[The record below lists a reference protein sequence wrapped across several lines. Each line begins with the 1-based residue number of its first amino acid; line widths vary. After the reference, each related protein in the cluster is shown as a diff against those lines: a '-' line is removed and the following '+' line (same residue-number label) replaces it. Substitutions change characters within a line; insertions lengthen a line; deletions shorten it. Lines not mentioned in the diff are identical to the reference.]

1 MNLLIVLLLSIL
13 SIIFLLIGT
22 IIVFNTH
29 NSKKVMTLSVSLGFV
44 VLILLGVIHLLP
56 DAYEFFREIYTKE
69 KSILIM
75 SISTLVGFLIILV
88 LDLLGGHHDEEGHHN
103 KENFNH
109 VSIIT
114 CIFLVVHNF
123 IEGMS
128 IYSSVLLNYK
138 TALLLTIGIGLHN
151 IPLGFTLSSTF
162 NKNHSKTKT
171 VLYIIFIGIS
181 YLFGALT
188 AFIFKDIFMNP
199 LILGIALTFTFG
211 MILYIALFEFL
222 PMIISSDEKKMKY
235 IGIISGIVLMLLTLF
250 L

>member
-1 MNLLIVLLLSIL
+1 MNLLIVLLLSVL
-13 SIIFLLIGT
+13 SIIFLLVGT

-29 NSKKVMTLSVSLGFV
+29 NSKKVMTFSVSLGFV
-44 VLILLGVIHLLP
+44 VLILLGIIHLLP
-56 DAYEFFREIYTKE
+56 DAYEFFLEMFDSK
-69 KSILIM
+69 KSILYM
-75 SISTLVGFLIILV
+75 GISTVVGFLIILV

-103 KENFNH
+103 KENFKH

-128 IYSSVLLNYK
+128 IYSSVLLNYR

-162 NKNHSKTKT
+162 NKNHSRFKT

-188 AFIFKDIFMNP
+188 AFMFKDVFMNP

-211 MILYIALFEFL
+211 MILYIAVFEFL

-235 IGIISGIVLMLLTLF
+235 MGILTGIVLMLLTLF
-250 L
+250 I

>member
-1 MNLLIVLLLSIL
+1 MNLLIVLLLSVL

-103 KENFNH
+103 KENFKH

-128 IYSSVLLNYK
+128 LYSSVLLNYK

-162 NKNHSKTKT
+162 NKNHSKAKT

-199 LILGIALTFTFG
+199 LVLGIALTFTFG

-222 PMIISSDEKKMKY
+222 FMIISSDEKKMKY

>member
-103 KENFNH
+103 KENFKH

-162 NKNHSKTKT
+162 NKNHSKAKT

-188 AFIFKDIFMNP
+188 AFIFEDIFMNP

-211 MILYIALFEFL
+211 MILYIVLFEFL

-235 IGIISGIVLMLLTLF
+235 IGIIFGIILMLLTLF